1 MKIKEF
7 LNRYWA
13 VIFVAIPIILQIV
26 FFYFPMV
33 QGAFYS
39 LTNWT
44 GLTYNFDFVGLNN
57 YKILFS
63 DPKFIKS
70 IGFTLIVTVCMIAGQ
85 IGFGILIARALN
97 SNIRGKTFFRAWF
110 FFPAVLSGVVVS
122 LVFRQIFNYGLPT
135 IGNALGIEFLQTGLL
150 GTTWGAIFAVIFVLL
165 WQGIAMPVIIFL
177 AGFQSIPQEIIEA
190 GRIDGAN
197 DKQIFWNI
205 ELTYLL
211 PSISMVFI
219 MALKGGLTA
228 FDQIFA
234 LTGGG
239 PNDATTSLGLLV
251 YNYAFKNNQF
261 GYANAIAL
269 VLFIL
274 IGLVSMAQLKMS
286 KKFEI
291 E

>member
-1 MKIKEF
+1 
-7 LNRYWA
+7 
-13 VIFVAIPIILQIV
+13 
-26 FFYFPMV
+26 MV
-33 QGAFYS
+33 
-39 LTNWT
+39 L
-44 GLTYNFDFVGLNN
+44 
-57 YKILFS
+57 
-63 DPKFIKS
+63 
-70 IGFTLIVTVCMIAGQ
+70 
-85 IGFGILIARALN
+85 
-97 SNIRGKTFFRAWF
+97 
-110 FFPAVLSGVVVS
+110 FPAVLSGVVVS
-122 LVFRQIFNYGLPT
+122 LVFKQIFNYGLPK
-135 IGNALGIEFLQTGLL
+135 IGSMLGIEFLQTSLL

-190 GRIDGAN
+190 ARMDGAN

-205 ELTYLL
+205 EITYLL

-239 PNDATTSLGLLV
+239 PSDATTSLGLLV

-274 IGLVSMAQLKMS
+274 IGIVSLAQLKLS
-286 KKFEI
+286 KKI
-291 E
+291 